1 MKRKQLIYAGAAL
14 ALGIGAYL
22 LLFKKP
28 APQPEPAPLPPPP
41 PGGPTLPPSSTPAPA
56 PAPAPQVL
64 TIGDK
69 VKTTVKAFMYDKNT
83 FAVYR
88 AGGTDNKGAIAPG
101 YFAGN
106 IIGFKK
112 GPQTGTNYAV
122 LLGYAYAPKNTA
134 GQNVNEYMIP
144 TNQLTIA

>member
-28 APQPEPAPLPPPP
+28 APAPEPAPLPPAPDN
-41 PGGPTLPPSSTPAPA
+41 GPLLPPSSTPA

-69 VKTTVKAFMYDKNT
+69 VAATTTAPMFEKNN
-83 FAVYR
+83 FARYR
-88 AGGTDNKGAIAPG
+88 AGGSDGK
-101 YFAGN
+101 GN
-106 IIGFKK
+106 IETGKYAGTIIGLKK
-112 GPQTGTNYAV
+112 GSATGTNYAV
-122 LLGYAYAPKNTA
+122 LLGYQYAPKNTA
-134 GQNVNEYMIP
+134 GVNVYEYLIP
-144 TNQLTIA
+144 TMALTKI

>member
-28 APQPEPAPLPPPP
+28 APAPEPAPLPPAPD
-41 PGGPTLPPSSTPAPA
+41 GGPLLPPSSTPA

-69 VKTTVKAFMYDKNT
+69 VAATTNAPMFDKNN
-83 FAVYR
+83 FARYR
-88 AGGTDNKGAIAPG
+88 AGGSDGKGNIETG
-101 YFAGN
+101 KFAGT
-106 IIGFKK
+106 IIGLKK
-112 GPQTGTNYAV
+112 GSATGTNYAV
-122 LLGYAYAPKNTA
+122 LLGYQYAPKNTA
-134 GQNVNEYMIP
+134 GVNVYEYLIP
-144 TNQLTIA
+144 TAALTKI

>member
-41 PGGPTLPPSSTPAPA
+41 TGGPILPPSSTPV

-69 VKTTVKAFMYDKNT
+69 VKTTTTAPTGDKNT
-83 FAVYR
+83 FGPYR
-88 AGGTDNKGAIAPG
+88 AGGSDGNGQIGAG
-101 YFAGN
+101 LYAGT

-122 LLGYAYAPKNTA
+122 LLGYQYAPKNAA
-134 GQNVNEYMIP
+134 GVNVYEFIVP
-144 TNQLTIA
+144 TSVLTKI

>member
-56 PAPAPQVL
+56 PAPQVL

-69 VKTTVKAFMYDKNT
+69 VAATTNAPMFDKNN
-83 FAVYR
+83 FARYR
-88 AGGTDNKGAIAPG
+88 AGGSDGKGNIETG
-101 YFAGN
+101 KFAGT
-106 IIGFKK
+106 IIGLKK
-112 GPQTGTNYAV
+112 GSATGTNYAV
-122 LLGYAYAPKNTA
+122 LLGYQYAPKNTA
-134 GQNVNEYMIP
+134 GVNVYEYLIP
-144 TNQLTIA
+144 TAVLTKI

>member
-28 APQPEPAPLPPPP
+28 APAPEPAPLPPPP
-41 PGGPTLPPSSTPAPA
+41 DGGPLLPPSSTPA

-83 FAVYR
+83 FSVYR
-88 AGGTDNKGAIAPG
+88 AGGTDNKGAIAAG

-144 TNQLTIA
+144 TNQLTIL

>member
-41 PGGPTLPPSSTPAPA
+41 PGGPTLPPSSTPV

-69 VKTTVKAFMYDKNT
+69 VAATTNAPMFDKNN
-83 FAVYR
+83 FARYR
-88 AGGTDNKGAIAPG
+88 AGGSDGKGNIETG
-101 YFAGN
+101 KFAGT
-106 IIGFKK
+106 IIGLKK
-112 GPQTGTNYAV
+112 GSATGTNYAV
-122 LLGYAYAPKNTA
+122 LLGYQYAPKNTA
-134 GQNVNEYMIP
+134 GVNVYEYLIP
-144 TNQLTIA
+144 TAVLTKI